1 MSTIETPVDGGAIAG
16 LAIPRKSA
24 AEVIETAYSWVF
36 LTERHA
42 YKVKK
47 PLDLGEANLRTA
59 AGRRKACLD
68 EVWLNQRLAPGVY
81 RGVVPI
87 SRDPR
92 GGLALNGKGD
102 VVEWA
107 VKMRRLPEELNLARL
122 LDAGGEILTGQI
134 SALAQVLAKFYRDRA
149 PQTEVLDRLT
159 ARLQSRVLSS
169 SMQLRRLLP
178 DSYRRRARR
187 LRDAQLEYLAG
198 ARAVLNLRVCDGR
211 IVDGHGD
218 LRPEHVFLERQP
230 AVIDCLDTSAAL
242 RRIDVL
248 DDLGL
253 LTMECERRQRE
264 DIAAAV
270 MAAYAQLSGDD
281 GFPHLEAFYKS
292 LHACERAAATAR
304 EAREAREARPAAPEK
319 CPIAPQQ
326 AIEYL
331 IHAEAY
337 VQSLT

>member
-1 MSTIETPVDGGAIAG
+1 MNAIETPIDGGASAA
-16 LAIPRKSA
+16 LAIPRTPA
-24 AEVIETAYSWVF
+24 AEVIETAYSWVY

-47 PLDLGEANLRTA
+47 PLKLGEANLCTP
-59 AGRRKACLD
+59 AGRRRACFD
-68 EVWLNQRLAPGVY
+68 EVWLNQRLAAGVY
-81 RGVVPI
+81 LGVVPI
-87 SRDPR
+87 ARDPR
-92 GGLALNGKGD
+92 GALALNDKGD

-107 VKMRRLPEELNLARL
+107 VKMRRLPDELNLARL
-122 LDAGGEILTGQI
+122 LDGGGEISTAQI
-134 SALAQVLAKFYRDRA
+134 TALAQALGKFYRDRA

-169 SMQLRRLLP
+169 SMHLRRLLP

-187 LRDAQLEYLAG
+187 LREAQLEYLAG
-198 ARAVLNLRVCDGR
+198 ARTVLNMRVCDGR

-218 LRPEHVFLERQP
+218 LRLEHVFLERQP
-230 AVIDCLDTSAAL
+230 AVIDCLDYSATL
-242 RRIDVL
+242 RRIDAL

-270 MAAYAQLSGDD
+270 MAAYAHVAGDD

-292 LHACERAAATAR
+292 LHACERAADTAR
-304 EAREAREARPAAPEK
+304 ESPPAPRENNRS
-319 CPIAPQQ
+319 APQR
-326 AIEYL
+326 AVDYL
-331 IHAEAY
+331 AHAEGY

>member
-1 MSTIETPVDGGAIAG
+1 MSTTETPIDGGVAAV
-16 LAIPRKSA
+16 LAIPRTSPA
-24 AEVIETAYSWVF
+24 DVIETAYSWVF

-47 PLDLGEANLRTA
+47 PLDLGEATLRA
-59 AGRRKACLD
+59 PAGRRKACLD
-68 EVWLNQRLAPGVY
+68 EVWLNQRLAAGVY

-107 VKMRRLPEELNLARL
+107 VKMRRLPAELNLARL
-122 LDAGGEILTGQI
+122 LDDGGEISTGQI
-134 SALAQVLAKFYRDRA
+134 MALAKVLAKFYRDRA

-169 SMQLRRLLP
+169 SMHLRRLLP
-178 DSYRRRARR
+178 DPYRRRARR
-187 LRDAQLEYLAG
+187 LREAQLEYLAG
-198 ARAVLNLRVCDGR
+198 ARAVFNARVCDGR

-218 LRPEHVFLERQP
+218 LRPEHVFLERQT
-230 AVIDCLDTSAAL
+230 AVIDCLDYSAAL
-242 RRIDVL
+242 RRIDAL

-264 DIAAAV
+264 DIAGAV
-270 MAAYAQLSGDD
+270 MAAYARVAGDD

-292 LHACERAAATAR
+292 LHACERGAATVREAAPATREDGPPAAR
-304 EAREAREARPAAPEK
+304 EA
-319 CPIAPQQ
+319 ID
-326 AIEYL
+326 YL
-331 IHAEAY
+331 VRAEGY